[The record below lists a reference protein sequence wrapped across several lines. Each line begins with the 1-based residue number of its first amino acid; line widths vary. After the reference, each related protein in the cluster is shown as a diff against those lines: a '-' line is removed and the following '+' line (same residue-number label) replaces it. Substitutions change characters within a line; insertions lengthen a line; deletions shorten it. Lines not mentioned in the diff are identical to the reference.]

1 MNINKMFGKGLNLEV
16 QDNLDEQQ
24 LLQIIEARVVE
35 LLQTNPELLM
45 SYLYRLD
52 VLEKDI
58 NTMLQCGSDQIASGF
73 ARLIYERQMVRW
85 RTKQAIKVDPIEGG
99 WE

>member
-1 MNINKMFGKGLNLEV
+1 MSISKILGKGLNLEV

-24 LLQIIEARVVE
+24 LLQVIETRVIE

-73 ARLIYERQMVRW
+73 ARLIYDRQMARW
-85 RTKQAIKVDPIEGG
+85 RTKQAYKVDPIEGG